1 MATKK
6 GSKDQE
12 PKVEAKKG
20 GLASKR
26 PINST
31 FGETV
36 LEVAPLQQVP
46 VVTKR
51 SKSFI
56 NLVFQHISFFFYNS
70 FMPLFH
76 RASH

>member
-1 MATKK
+1 MDPNILLAEHFQPINVLRPSVRNDLALRASMATKK

-26 PINST
+26 PVNST

-36 LEVAPLQQVP
+36 LEVAPLQ
-46 VVTKR
+46 
-51 SKSFI
+51 
-56 NLVFQHISFFFYNS
+56 
-70 FMPLFH
+70 
-76 RASH
+76 